1 MVLDGGANP
10 PTSTKSIINMHIAYG
25 DVRYTIMFLMG
36 VYSVFDRATSRRMDN
51 STYLVVNSKKK

>member
-10 PTSTKSIINMHIAYG
+10 PTSTKSAIDMLIAYR
-25 DVRYTIMFLMG
+25 DIRNVIVLLMG

-51 STYLVVNSKKK
+51 STYLVVNSKSK